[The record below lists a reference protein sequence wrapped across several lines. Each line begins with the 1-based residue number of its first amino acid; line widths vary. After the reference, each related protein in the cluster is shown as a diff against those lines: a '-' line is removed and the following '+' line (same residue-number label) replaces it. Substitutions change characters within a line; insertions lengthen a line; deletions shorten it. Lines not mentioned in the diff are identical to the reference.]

1 MLNSVK
7 SVAKAPWLARC
18 TWVVIMLLATVFAMH
33 CGVAATQIK
42 ALLWVSAAY
51 IVVVGFGYYFYHKH
65 TKLLFVSLL
74 GDLLAWSAFIYFS
87 GGASNPLITLLLTV
101 IAVSAIVL
109 TTRYII
115 ALSLL
120 SVVIY
125 GLLWYFHVPLIM
137 HHEHL
142 VAEKLHLL
150 GMFGVFVFALV
161 MLTAL
166 TVYFK
171 HTINQS
177 YQALEKAQQ
186 AIYQQRRMLAV
197 SSLAANIAHEM
208 STPLASMQ
216 LLTDEIAG
224 ELDAD
229 DELLDDILLL
239 QSQIQVCR
247 RSLDALKQ
255 QIHNQNL
262 GHQQEA
268 AASQLDELFPKL
280 IGDWCFLNPHV
291 QVVFKPLN
299 KPLCVAINPEQLY
312 AILINIL
319 NNAMQAAADCIT
331 VTIEQHDSVVI
342 DIKDNGVGIDT
353 AILNKISSKQ
363 PTASNHGWGM
373 GLVLAD
379 TILTAVGGKI
389 NLRPIV
395 TNGSIMGTQVI
406 LTLNPCQQP
415 V

>member
-1 MLNSVK
+1 MV
-7 SVAKAPWLARC
+7 
-18 TWVVIMLLATVFAMH
+18 
-33 CGVAATQIK
+33 GV
-42 ALLWVSAAY
+42 Y
-51 IVVVGFGYYFYHKH
+51 
-65 TKLLFVSLL
+65 LF
-74 GDLLAWSAFIYFS
+74 F

-150 GMFGVFVFALV
+150 GMFGVFVFSLV

-239 QSQIQVCR
+239 QSQIQVCH

-255 QIHNQNL
+255 QIHNQKL

-268 AASQLDELFPKL
+268 VASQLDELLPKL

-331 VTIEQHDSVVI
+331 VIIEQHDSVVI
-342 DIKDNGVGIDT
+342 DIKDNGTGIDS

-406 LTLNPCQQP
+406 LTLNSCQQP

>member
-33 CGVAATQIK
+33 CGVATTQIK

-150 GMFGVFVFALV
+150 GMFGVFVFSLV

-239 QSQIQVCR
+239 QSQIQVCH

-255 QIHNQNL
+255 QIHNQKL

-268 AASQLDELFPKL
+268 VASQLDELLPKL
-280 IGDWCFLNPHV
+280 IGDWCF
-291 QVVFKPLN
+291 
-299 KPLCVAINPEQLY
+299 
-312 AILINIL
+312 
-319 NNAMQAAADCIT
+319 
-331 VTIEQHDSVVI
+331 
-342 DIKDNGVGIDT
+342 
-353 AILNKISSKQ
+353 
-363 PTASNHGWGM
+363 
-373 GLVLAD
+373 
-379 TILTAVGGKI
+379 
-389 NLRPIV
+389 
-395 TNGSIMGTQVI
+395 
-406 LTLNPCQQP
+406 
-415 V
+415 